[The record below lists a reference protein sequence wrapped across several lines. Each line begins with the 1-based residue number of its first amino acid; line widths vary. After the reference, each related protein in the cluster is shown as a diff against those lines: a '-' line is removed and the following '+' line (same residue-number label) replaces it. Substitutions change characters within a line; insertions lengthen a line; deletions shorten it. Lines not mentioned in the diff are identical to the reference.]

1 MNVGEV
7 CNREVVIVQSSDS
20 ILDAAKLM
28 REHHAGDVVVVEDRD
43 GQRFPVGIL
52 TDRDIVIE
60 ILAKDLNPDAISIG
74 DAMSFELLTVME
86 EDAVMETV
94 KRMREK
100 GVRRIPVVN
109 QDGSLEGI
117 LRVDDLIDL
126 LAEQVNDIVGLIT
139 YEQWREREKIE

>member
-1 MNVGEV
+1 MNVGEI
-7 CNREVVIVQSSDS
+7 CNREVIIVQSSDS

-28 REHHAGDVVVVEDRD
+28 RKYHVGDVTVVEDRD

-74 DAMSFELLTVME
+74 DAMSFELLTAME
-86 EDAVMETV
+86 EDLVMETV

-109 QDGSLEGI
+109 EDESLEGI

-126 LAEQVNDIVGLIT
+126 LAEQVNDLVGLIT
-139 YEQWREREKIE
+139 HEQLREREKLE

>member
-1 MNVGEV
+1 MNVGEI